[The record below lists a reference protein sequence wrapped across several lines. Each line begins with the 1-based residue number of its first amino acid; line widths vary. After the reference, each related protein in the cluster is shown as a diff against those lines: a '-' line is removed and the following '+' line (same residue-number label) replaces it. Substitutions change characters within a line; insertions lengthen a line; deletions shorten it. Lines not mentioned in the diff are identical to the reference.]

1 MQLILKKRG
10 FTLIELMISIAIV
23 GILAA
28 IAIPQ
33 YQLYRTRTYMAM
45 VRSDTKNAHTAV
57 QGWIA
62 ENPSANSVPEESPFT
77 GPGFLTQYPNVRISP
92 DVTISI
98 NSNGDV
104 TGSHTLLNGTYIIL
118 VNSSVIDTLST
129 Q

>member
-1 MQLILKKRG
+1 MQLKLFSRKKG

-33 YQLYRTRTYMAM
+33 YQLYRTRTYMAT

-62 ENPSANSVPEESPFT
+62 ENLSTTPPAETIT
-77 GPGFLTQYPNVRISP
+77 GPGFLTNYPTAKVSA

-98 NSNGDV
+98 NDSGDV
-104 TGSHTLLNGTYIIL
+104 TGSHAMLNGNYTIL
-118 VNSSVIDTLST
+118 VNGAVIDSLS